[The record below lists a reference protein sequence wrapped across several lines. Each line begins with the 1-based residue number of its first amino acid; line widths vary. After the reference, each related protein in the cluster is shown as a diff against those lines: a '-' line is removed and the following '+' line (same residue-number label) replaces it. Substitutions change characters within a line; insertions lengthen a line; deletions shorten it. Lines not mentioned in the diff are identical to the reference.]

1 MRHLVNAIAWLCG
14 FAAYLKPRRWW
25 GRADWRAYD
34 ARLARAEREGDDAF
48 IAREIARNQLTS
60 SDLARLRARRA
71 PVERWSESSCD
82 LVDPAA
88 IIRDD
93 SPAQEVRA

>member
-1 MRHLVNAIAWLCG
+1 
-14 FAAYLKPRRWW
+14 
-25 GRADWRAYD
+25 
-34 ARLARAEREGDDAF
+34 
-48 IAREIARNQLTS
+48 
-60 SDLARLRARRA
+60 LARLRARRA